1 MFTRYYA
8 LHPGNFGGKGNLI
21 NFHYVYILVSETDET
36 RHYTGTTEN
45 LESRLKAH
53 NNGQVPHT
61 SKYLPWRIE
70 TAIAFSCPKKA
81 ANFEKYLKSHSGRAF
96 AKKRL

>member
-1 MFTRYYA
+1 MERW
-8 LHPGNFGGKGNLI
+8 GGAVDLNK
-21 NFHYVYILVSETDET
+21 FHYVYILVCENDET
-36 RHYTGTTEN
+36 RQYTGITED

-53 NNGQVPHT
+53 NDGQVPHT
-61 SKYLPWRIE
+61 SKYRPWRVE
-70 TAIAFSCPKKA
+70 TALAFSCPKKA